1 MSISKL
7 DVFPDD
13 AQCDAFFANLKPH
26 PGAALMRR
34 SRLISG
40 PALADG
46 VGDVA
51 LMSTESPVVLA
62 FADGLSADKRQMAMN
77 AALFAEVY
85 ANSKGDRDTAAVAWM
100 KDYRDAML
108 QAGWFMGSAD
118 SERYTSNTLN
128 LTMDS
133 VVLDIVASVAG
144 GNAAALLPLIG
155 KTLEKIRDSQEL
167 ITLFDKNSTG
177 ASKNSCRILPCLESE
192 NGMAV
197 SLFIGLEFDKRDLKG
212 GSLFW
217 KWEKH
222 DLAIQKVATMVN
234 WNVDRY
240 KRNEDRIMTY
250 LDGDAD
256 DFFAKIM

>member
-1 MSISKL
+1 MSTSML
-7 DVFPDD
+7 DVFPTD
-13 AQCDAFFANLKPH
+13 AQCDAFFANLKPQQ
-26 PGAALMRR
+26 GASLKRMA
-34 SRLISG
+34 RLAGG

-46 VGDVA
+46 IGDVA

-85 ANSKGDRDTAAVAWM
+85 ANSKSDRDNAAVAWM
-100 KDYRDAML
+100 KAYRDAML
-108 QAGWFMGSAD
+108 QAGWFMGSTD
-118 SERYTSNTLN
+118 SETYTSNSLN
-128 LTMDS
+128 VTMDS

-144 GNAAALLPLIG
+144 GNAAALLPLVG
-155 KTLEKIRDSQEL
+155 KTLEKIRENQEL
-167 ITLFDKNSTG
+167 ITLFDKNSSG

-197 SLFIGLEFDKRDLKG
+197 SLFIGLEFNQHDLKG

-222 DLAIQKVATMVN
+222 DLEIQKVATMVN
-234 WNVDRY
+234 WNMDRY
-240 KRNEDRIMTY
+240 QRNEDKILAY
-250 LDGDAD
+250 LDGDSN